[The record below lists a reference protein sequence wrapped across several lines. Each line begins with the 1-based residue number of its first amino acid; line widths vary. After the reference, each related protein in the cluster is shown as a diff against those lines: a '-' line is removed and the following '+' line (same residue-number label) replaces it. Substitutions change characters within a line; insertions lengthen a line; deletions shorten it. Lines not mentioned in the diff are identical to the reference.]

1 MEFAPT
7 DCIEYFEKVGW
18 KGKSHFTW
26 FYGFQFLISMWLSNT
41 ATTMMMFPIALSV
54 LNVMGSNF
62 KGTGFKN
69 SQLLYY

>member
-1 MEFAPT
+1 MELAPT
-7 DCIEYFEKVGW
+7 DRIEYFEKSGG
-18 KGKSHFTW
+18 KGNHILL
-26 FYGFQFLISMWLSNT
+26 GFMASSFLISMWLSNT